1 MSIQTAID
9 AYLRDARELLG
20 TGATPGNSRRPR
32 TDMRPAQPQSW
43 IGSAADSAG
52 ATADRLDND
61 RGKLGSAHDRAT
73 QALDAAAGIAR
84 DAHSGMTTIENAWH
98 SDKLALGPISNTP
111 QGQAALLQAGMQRVS
126 ETQSLVFGVTTR
138 FGDLATNVGDAITEL
153 PTPLDAET
161 STPSKD
167 TPADTDE
174 DSGADEDSSQTA
186 QTEEFNALGG
196 PLEDEP
202 TTFPSSAT
210 DAAPI
215 TRSAGLGS
223 GSPMESLLSSMG
235 SGGMPSMGQL
245 PLSGGVPGGGAAG
258 LSSLLQPLI
267 DAAGSTDS
275 TSESDDSAEDDNH
288 AGVAWNGTEAQ
299 KAIKTAEQALGLP
312 YVWGGGGAAG
322 PSGGGFDCSGLTQWA
337 FAQATDG
344 RIILPRTTYD
354 QINMGQNI
362 APANI
367 RPGDLV
373 FSNFSAPGVPEHV
386 SLYVGDGKIIEAQ
399 QTGVPVKYSTAPT
412 DDIVVRRVL

>member
-20 TGATPGNSRRPR
+20 TGAAPGNSRRPR
-32 TDMRPAQPQSW
+32 TDMPPAQPQSW
-43 IGSAADSAG
+43 IGSAAHSAG
-52 ATADRLDND
+52 TTADRLDND
-61 RGKLGSAHDRAT
+61 REKLGSAHDRAT
-73 QALDAAAGIAR
+73 QALDAAASIAH
-84 DAHSGMTTIENAWH
+84 DAHAGMTTIENAWH
-98 SDKLALGPISNTP
+98 SDKLALGPLSNTP
-111 QGQAALLQAGMQRVS
+111 QGQAALLQAGIQRVS

-161 STPSKD
+161 SKD
-167 TPADTDE
+167 TPADADE

-186 QTEEFNALGG
+186 QNEDSNALRG
-196 PLEDEP
+196 PPVDEP
-202 TTFPSSAT
+202 STFPSSAT
-210 DAAPI
+210 DAPPI
-215 TRSAGLGS
+215 TTSEGLGS

-245 PLSGGVPGGGAAG
+245 PLSGAMPGGGAAG

-275 TSESDDSAEDDNH
+275 TAEGDGSAEDDNH

-299 KAIKTAEQALGLP
+299 RAIKTAEQALGLP
-312 YVWGGGGAAG
+312 YVWGGGGTAG

-344 RIILPRTTYD
+344 RVVLPRTTYD
-354 QINMGQNI
+354 QINMGQNV

-399 QTGVPVKYSTAPT
+399 QTGVPVKYSAAPT
-412 DDIVVRRVL
+412 GDIVVRRVL

>member
-20 TGATPGNSRRPR
+20 TGAAPGNSRRPR
-32 TDMRPAQPQSW
+32 TDVPPAQPQSW

-61 RGKLGSAHDRAT
+61 RGRLGSAHDRAT
-73 QALDAAAGIAR
+73 QALDAAAGIAH

-98 SDKLALGPISNTP
+98 SDKLALGPFSNTP
-111 QGQAALLQAGMQRVS
+111 QGQAALLQAGIQRVS

-161 STPSKD
+161 SKD
-167 TPADTDE
+167 TPADADE

-186 QTEEFNALGG
+186 QNEDLNALGG
-196 PLEDEP
+196 QPGDEP
-202 TTFPSSAT
+202 STFPSSAT
-210 DAAPI
+210 DAAPV
-215 TRSAGLGS
+215 TTPAGFGAGS

-235 SGGMPSMGQL
+235 SGAMPSMGQL
-245 PLSGGVPGGGAAG
+245 PLSGGMPGGGAAG

-275 TSESDDSAEDDNH
+275 TAEGDDSAEDDNH

-299 KAIKTAEQALGLP
+299 RAIKTAEQALGLP
-312 YVWGGGGAAG
+312 YVWGGGGTAG

-344 RIILPRTTYD
+344 RVILPRTTYD

-399 QTGVPVKYSTAPT
+399 QTGVPVKYSAAPT
-412 DDIVVRRVL
+412 GDIAVRRVL

>member
-1 MSIQTAID
+1 
-9 AYLRDARELLG
+9 
-20 TGATPGNSRRPR
+20 
-32 TDMRPAQPQSW
+32 
-43 IGSAADSAG
+43 
-52 ATADRLDND
+52 
-61 RGKLGSAHDRAT
+61 
-73 QALDAAAGIAR
+73 
-84 DAHSGMTTIENAWH
+84 MTTIENAWH
-98 SDKLALGPISNTP
+98 SDKLALGPFSNTP
-111 QGQAALLQAGMQRVS
+111 QGQAALLQAGIQRVS

-161 STPSKD
+161 SKD
-167 TPADTDE
+167 TPADADE

-186 QTEEFNALGG
+186 QNEESNALGG
-196 PLEDEP
+196 LPGDEP
-202 TTFPSSAT
+202 STFPSSAT

-215 TRSAGLGS
+215 TTPAGFGAGS

-235 SGGMPSMGQL
+235 SGAMPSMGQL
-245 PLSGGVPGGGAAG
+245 PLSGGMPGGGAAG

-275 TSESDDSAEDDNH
+275 TAEGDDSAEDDNH

-299 KAIKTAEQALGLP
+299 RAIKTAEQALGLP
-312 YVWGGGGAAG
+312 YVWGGGGTAG

-344 RIILPRTTYD
+344 RVILPRTTYD

-399 QTGVPVKYSTAPT
+399 QTGVPVKYSAAPT
-412 DDIVVRRVL
+412 GDIAVRRVL